1 METSTLFASTV
12 IAVAVCVLVA
22 ALPFI
27 RLRVRSGSVT
37 DNESHDIEVL
47 VERIGVLERVQDS
60 AGTSIRG

>member
-12 IAVAVCVLVA
+12 IAVAVGGLVG

-37 DNESHDIEVL
+37 ENESHDIEVL
-47 VERIGVLERVQDS
+47 VERTGVLERV
-60 AGTSIRG
+60 